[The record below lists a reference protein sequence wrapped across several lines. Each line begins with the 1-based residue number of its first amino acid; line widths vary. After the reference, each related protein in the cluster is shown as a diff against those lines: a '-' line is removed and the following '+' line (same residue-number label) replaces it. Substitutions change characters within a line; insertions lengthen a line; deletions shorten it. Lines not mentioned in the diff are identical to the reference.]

1 MPGRGRRAYAGGE
14 AHMSK
19 HSDRWCAI
27 CKRHLIPWYGALVCP
42 VCDLV
47 ELPDVEDED
56 RGER

>member
-27 CKRHLIPWYGALVCP
+27 CKKLLVVRYGIALCP
-42 VCDLV
+42 VCDLA
-47 ELPDVEDED
+47 ELLDAEEEQ
-56 RGER
+56 R

>member
-27 CKRHLIPWYGALVCP
+27 CKRHLIAWHGALVCP

-47 ELPDVEDED
+47 ELPDIEDEQQ
-56 RGER
+56 